1 MLFTI
6 KMFDVFESI
15 VKTALFGLI
24 SVFGMRSIDSE
35 ADAELVP
42 SPLNGN
48 APPEEKIFRVE
59 NRIPFAP
66 STSFFSHL
74 NKNNSKKTRN

>member
-6 KMFDVFESI
+6 KIFEVFESI
-15 VKTALFGLI
+15 VNTALFGLM

-35 ADAELVP
+35 TDAELVP
-42 SPLNGN
+42 N
-48 APPEEKIFRVE
+48 APLKGSVPLDEKILRVE

-66 STSFFSHL
+66 STVFFWNL
-74 NKNNSKKTRN
+74 F